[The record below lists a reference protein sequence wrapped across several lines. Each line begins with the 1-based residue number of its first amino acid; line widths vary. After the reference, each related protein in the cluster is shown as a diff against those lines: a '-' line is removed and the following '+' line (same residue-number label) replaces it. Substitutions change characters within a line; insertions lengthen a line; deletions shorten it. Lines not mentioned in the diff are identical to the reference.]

1 MKKIDFF
8 ISIATITIVSLFI
21 ASSFSSADTE
31 ITTTTT
37 TSISETTTSEITSTT
52 STTTTTTEAPQTVVT
67 ISESSNIKIVQT
79 TDNVQGVCL
88 PSLLSLSNKVSSSET
103 EFVLTVIASAPLCE
117 PVRATAAVYSMPA
130 NGVAWPQTLLEAAP
144 FTIFEAGTTVITFH
158 KANACVQFDV
168 ITGYAPKTI
177 SPLGPWHGPLLF
189 PFDLSTA
196 QQYWGCPPVEL
207 APAQV
212 EIAPVDL
219 TFTG

>member
-8 ISIATITIVSLFI
+8 IAIASITIVSLFI
-21 ASSFSSADTE
+21 ASSFSSAETE

-37 TSISETTTSEITSTT
+37 TSVIETTTSTTT
-52 STTTTTTEAPQTVVT
+52 SSSTTTTEAPPTVVT
-67 ISESSNIKIVQT
+67 ISESLNIQIVQT

-168 ITGYAPKTI
+168 ITGYAPEVI
-177 SPLGPWHGPLLF
+177 SPLGLWHGPLLF

-212 EIAPVDL
+212 EIAPVGL